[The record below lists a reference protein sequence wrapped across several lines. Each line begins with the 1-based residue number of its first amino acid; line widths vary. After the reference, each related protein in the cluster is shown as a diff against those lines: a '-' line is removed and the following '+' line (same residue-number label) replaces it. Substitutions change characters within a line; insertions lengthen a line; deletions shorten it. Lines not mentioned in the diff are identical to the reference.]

1 MVINAYGMGERNQCI
16 YVHQWKKYYLI
27 NDLLKST
34 GCQSQFIDGL
44 THFLFWEILWTH
56 PIYKWRWWRFND
68 VYTIHNTHSNTVKR
82 ATPMTYTISISHIP
96 LETIVKLYL
105 FISFFLIKI
114 YDVRFCTH
122 EMSTNEPKSKKNRF
136 HKICYLIQVFAELAF
151 HISSAW
157 HKGAKITAVHDWRRR
172 DALVSNA

>member
-1 MVINAYGMGERNQCI
+1 M
-16 YVHQWKKYYLI
+16 KKNYLI

-68 VYTIHNTHSNTVKR
+68 AYTIYIRTQQQHS
-82 ATPMTYTISISHIP
+82 AQHMPYTISISHIP

-122 EMSTNEPKSKKNRF
+122 EMSTNESKGK
-136 HKICYLIQVFAELAF
+136 KQVP
-151 HISSAW
+151 
-157 HKGAKITAVHDWRRR
+157 
-172 DALVSNA
+172 